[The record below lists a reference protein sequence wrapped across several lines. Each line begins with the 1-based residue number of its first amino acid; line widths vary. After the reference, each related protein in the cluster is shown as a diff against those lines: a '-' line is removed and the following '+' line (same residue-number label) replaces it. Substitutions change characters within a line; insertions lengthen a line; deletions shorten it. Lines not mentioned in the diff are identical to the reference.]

1 MNYLIEQRIIK
12 IKFEYKCFPVWIYGE
27 DNHLIENDLPEYLI
41 GDSEINLLF
50 ERLQEKYDALFIDD
64 GSKFEFKGFLD
75 IKEEKEFYDEVIY
88 GARKL
93 EEKLKIGDLLDCS
106 SIKI

>member
-1 MNYLIEQRIIK
+1 MPWKSLQRTIK

-75 IKEEKEFYDEVIY
+75 IKEKKEFYDEVITPSNIKDDLNTREVKNW
-88 GARKL
+88 GFARL
-93 EEKLKIGDLLDCS
+93 F
-106 SIKI
+106 